1 MKPRASVVFLAAL
14 TVLLPLGHLE
24 FESSDDSWLLR
35 VDGRPVDVAGYLS
48 EQYTALTRNCDRV
61 QGVPLTDPLH
71 ADVLGVIRRYSPPD
85 SSSAQLVALI
95 RQDRWLLAQVR
106 FSTLQEAVVLLK
118 ASEQGLTVAQG
129 GVWSGTTHP
138 HRPEPVI
145 RRYLQSAV
153 PAAPV
158 DLTACFASTMTPGQG

>member
-1 MKPRASVVFLAAL
+1 MFLAAL

-24 FESSDDSWLLR
+24 LESSDDSWLLR

-48 EQYTALTRNCDRV
+48 EKYTALTRNCDQV
-61 QGVPLTDPLH
+61 QGVPPTDPLH
-71 ADVLGVIRRYSPPD
+71 ADVLGAIRQYSPPD
-85 SSSAQLVALI
+85 SLSAQLVALI
-95 RQDRWLLAQVR
+95 RQDRWLLAQVE
-106 FSTLQEAVVLLK
+106 FSTLQDAVVLLK
-118 ASEQGLTVAQG
+118 ASEQSLTIPQG

-145 RRYLQSAV
+145 RRYLQSTV

-158 DLTACFASTMTPGQG
+158 DLTACFASSLTPGHG